1 MWLHDLGSLAVY
13 IPDHPEAV
21 SLGECWDGCL
31 DATEAQRLCPV
42 RMVHHLPRCNVCTE
56 REACVQFSMPTGKTA
71 WIWELS
77 IEAGVA
83 PLSIS
88 PSDPLRNFVFSD
100 PMTLRSAKGVC
111 SHQEISKVPL
121 NYSPWLL
128 TGLLV
133 SGDLQARR
141 GVTILAEIVDPDHQE
156 SVRLLSYRGGGEEYV

>member
-1 MWLHDLGSLAVY
+1 M
-13 IPDHPEAV
+13 
-21 SLGECWDGCL
+21 
-31 DATEAQRLCPV
+31 
-42 RMVHHLPRCNVCTE
+42 
-56 REACVQFSMPTGKTA
+56 
-71 WIWELS
+71 
-77 IEAGVA
+77 A